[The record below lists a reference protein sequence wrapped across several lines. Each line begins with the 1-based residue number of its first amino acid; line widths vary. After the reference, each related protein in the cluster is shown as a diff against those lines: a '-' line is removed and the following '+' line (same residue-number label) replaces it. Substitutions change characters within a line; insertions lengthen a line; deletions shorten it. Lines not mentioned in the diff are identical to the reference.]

1 MAEFTE
7 YDKYD
12 AMGLA
17 ELIRNKEISAEEV
30 CQEAIAQVEK
40 LNPKLNAVVTKTTDL
55 VESQLNDSSSDSPFY
70 GVPFLLKD
78 GFDCHWQDQYT

>member
-1 MAEFTE
+1 MAEFTD

-30 CQEAIAQVEK
+30 CQEGE
-40 LNPKLNAVVTKTTDL
+40 
-55 VESQLNDSSSDSPFY
+55 
-70 GVPFLLKD
+70 D
-78 GFDCHWQDQYT
+78 GSGQGRVGRGAR